1 MTRTMSGWVFGLILV
16 CLLAVFHGVS
26 AGEEQRYIN
35 HNYGFSFPI
44 SQDMNLYTPDHPGPF
59 TFAKENIFILANKW
73 KPNEFIMVNLSA
85 VTAEE
90 ELQSMKETIDSRGL
104 TQPDYRKVAVRYTNI
119 GGNQQKRA
127 VEHIFNIQA
136 GVPKTMRQIC
146 FVHKGKGFAF
156 ICTANADHFQEINQE
171 FFDPFFRSITFE

>member
-1 MTRTMSGWVFGLILV
+1 VTRKMSGWVSGLVLV
-16 CLLAVFHGVS
+16 YLLAVLHGVS
-26 AGEEQRYIN
+26 AGEEQKYIN

-44 SQDMNLYTPDHPGPF
+44 TLDMNLYTPDHPGPF
-59 TFAKENIFILANKW
+59 TFEKENIFFLANKW
-73 KPNEFIMVNLSA
+73 KPSEFIMVNLSA

-104 TQPDYRKVAVRYTNI
+104 PQPGYRKVAVQYTNI
-119 GGNQQKRA
+119 GKNQQKRA

-136 GVPKTMRQIC
+136 SVPKTMRQIS

-156 ICTANADHFQEINQE
+156 ICTTNADRFQETNQA
-171 FFDPFFRSITFE
+171 FFDPFFRSIIFE